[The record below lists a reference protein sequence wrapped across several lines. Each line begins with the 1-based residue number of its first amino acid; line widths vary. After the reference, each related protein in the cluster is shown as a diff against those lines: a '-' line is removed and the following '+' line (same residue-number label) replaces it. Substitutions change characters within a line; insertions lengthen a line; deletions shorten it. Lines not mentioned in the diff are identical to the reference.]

1 MRLTL
6 FPLLFGL
13 GLVASAQPVD
23 VLLLGADDASLQ
35 PLLAK
40 MERPQLEKH
49 ATWSFWSGKLAGR
62 SVVLA
67 RTEGDPLN
75 AVAVTTLGCHLHPPH
90 LIVSFGVARAHDPA
104 LRAGDIVVSEGF
116 AAFDGVQT
124 WRREQGEGSDAIE
137 WRVLPHLFLTPD
149 GTEKV
154 EKTFPADRTAVRLGL
169 LLHNPKGRVVGG
181 IFGSANQINQEIDR
195 IAWLRSHWG
204 TSCEDGES
212 AHIAG
217 CALAL
222 GIPVVGLRVIEGQP
236 DQAAAAACEFLEA
249 GR

>member
-1 MRLTL
+1 MRLI
-6 FPLLFGL
+6 LLSLLYGIA
-13 GLVASAQPVD
+13 LVASAQPVE
-23 VLLLGADDASLQ
+23 VLLLGADDATLQ

-75 AVAVTTLGCHLHPPH
+75 AVVVTTLGIHLHPPH
-90 LIVSFGVARAHDPA
+90 LIISYGVARAHDPA
-104 LRAGDIVVSEGF
+104 LCAGDIVVSEGF
-116 AAFDGVQT
+116 AAFDGVQS
-124 WRREQGEGSDAIE
+124 WRRELGEGSDAIE
-137 WRVLPHLFLTPD
+137 WRVLPHLFLTPE
-149 GTEKV
+149 GTEKA
-154 EKTFPADRTAVRLGL
+154 ERIFPADRKAVGLGL
-169 LLHNPKGRVVGG
+169 SLHNPNGRVVGG
-181 IFGSANQINQEIDR
+181 VLGSANQINREIDR

-204 TSCEDGES
+204 SSCEDAES
-212 AHIAG
+212 GHIAG

-222 GIPVVGLRVIEGQP
+222 GVPVIGLRVIEGQP
-236 DQAAAAACEFLEA
+236 TQAAAAALEFLEA